1 MLCNK
6 VEDIEVQLDQ
16 GIVDRNAIPV
26 LWNPFAALI
35 VSEIA
40 WFSLDGEETLDDI
53 LG

>member
-1 MLCNK
+1 MFRNK

-16 GIVDRNAIPV
+16 GIIDGDTIPV
-26 LWNPFAALI
+26 LWNPFAALV

-40 WFSLDGEETLDDI
+40 WFTLNRIEALNNI